1 MKRVTQQTLFI
12 FTAALLLTPLA
23 VFHDGTALAAESE
36 VYKDPKRPVEERV
49 NDLLGR
55 MTVEEKI
62 AQLQCQTF
70 DGKSK
75 EKDSKGRPRDYNLGF
90 VVRFDMP
97 KDPLAA
103 VRFNNE
109 EQRLVHEKTRLG
121 IPLLNVGTAKHAV
134 GGVFSTLFPQSIG
147 QAATF
152 DEELL
157 EQCFE
162 AICREARA
170 VNVRLPIGPFIYFS
184 RDARYG
190 RIEETFGE
198 DPFVVK
204 RFGLAMCKAQHTHS
218 VLGCLTFFVANYGD
232 GGRDSFPV
240 YYSERML
247 REVFFPPFEACVRQY
262 GDMHTLMPC
271 YNSVNG
277 LPCHANP
284 WLLTDVLRK
293 EWGFQGC
300 VISDWGDHAL
310 GAVYMHR
317 IAATPAEGA
326 AMVVAAGC
334 DSVHPNGMAALPEAV
349 QKGLLPMATLNQ
361 AVARVLRMKF
371 RCGLFDKPIV
381 DESEASRVVRCQAH
395 QDLALKVAQKSIVLL
410 KNEKQTLPLKKSGTL
425 GVFGPAAQTFF
436 PGGYGRFSIPSDI
449 TPLAGLKERVGNAV
463 KLLVHDGTSDPADL
477 AKQCDAAVI
486 FVTIVEGEAFDRAS
500 LDLPVFTGQKKPKL
514 EAANDLVIVP
524 EEADARVA
532 PGDQEAL
539 IRAVAKTGVPTVVV
553 LVTGAPV
560 TMQKWI
566 GRVPAVVQ
574 MFYAGEKGGLAIAD
588 VLFGDVNPGGKLP
601 ITFPKSVGQVP
612 IYYNVAPW
620 GRSNRYWDD
629 DGKPQF
635 PFGHGLSYTT
645 FELSNLKVASTVKTD
660 FTGEVTVTVDVKN
673 TGPRA
678 GDDVVQVYL
687 RDELASVVRPNKE
700 LKGFARV
707 TLKAGEKKTAAVKIV
722 ATELSLWNRE
732 MKRVIEPGWF
742 TVMIGRNAEDVVL
755 KSRFEVK

>member
-1 MKRVTQQTLFI
+1 MKHNLVLLT
-12 FTAALLLTPLA
+12 ALLFETLA
-23 VFHDGTALAAESE
+23 VFSAGTALAAESE
-36 VYKDPKRPVEERV
+36 VYNDPKRLVEERV
-49 NDLLGR
+49 NDLLKR

-62 AQLQCQTF
+62 SQLQCQSF
-70 DGKSK
+70 DGKSSD
-75 EKDSKGRPRDYNLGF
+75 KDSAGRPRDYNNGF
-90 VVRFDMP
+90 VMRFDMP
-97 KDPLAA
+97 KNPAEA

-109 EQRLVHEKTRLG
+109 EQRQIRQHTRLG
-121 IPLLNVGTAKHAV
+121 IPVLNLGTAKHAV
-134 GGVFSTLFPQSIG
+134 SGVDSTLFPQSIG

-152 DEELL
+152 DEELM

-162 AICREARA
+162 AICREANA
-170 VNVRLPIGPFIYFS
+170 VNLRLPIGPFIYFS

-204 RFGLAMCKAQHTHS
+204 RFGLALCAAQHKHS

-232 GGRDSFPV
+232 GGRDSFAA

-271 YNSVNG
+271 YNSING

-284 WLLTDVLRK
+284 WLLTEVLRK

-310 GAVYMHR
+310 GAVYMHH
-317 IAATPAEGA
+317 IAATPADGA

-334 DSVHPNGMAALPEAV
+334 DSTHPNGMAALPEAV
-349 QKGLLPMATLNQ
+349 QKGLLPIATLDQ

-381 DESEASRVVRCQAH
+381 DETEVARIMRCQAH
-395 QDLALKVAQKSIVLL
+395 QDLALKAAQKSIVLL
-410 KNEKQTLPLKKSGTL
+410 KNNKQSLPLKKSGTL
-425 GVFGPAAQTFF
+425 GVFGPAAQQAF
-436 PGGYGRFSIPSDI
+436 PGGYGRYTLPSDI
-449 TPLAGLKERVGNAV
+449 TPLAGLQQRVGSSV
-463 KLLVHDGTSDPADL
+463 KLLAHDGKSDPAAL
-477 AKQCDAAVI
+477 AEECDAAVV
-486 FVTIVEGEAFDRAS
+486 FVTIIEGEAYDRAC
-500 LDLPVFTGQKKPKL
+500 LDLPVITGKRPPP
-514 EAANDLVIVP
+514 ASANELVIVP
-524 EEADARVA
+524 EKEEGHFQ

-560 TMQKWI
+560 TMQKWLSQ
-566 GRVPAVVQ
+566 VPTVVQ

-601 ITFPKSVGQVP
+601 ITFPKSLGQVP
-612 IYYNVAPW
+612 INYSVAPW

-645 FELSNLKVASTVKTD
+645 FEFTNLKIDSTAKTN
-660 FTGEVTVTVDVKN
+660 FTGEVTVSVDVKN
-673 TGPRA
+673 TGPRE
-678 GDDVVQVYL
+678 GDEVVQVYL
-687 RDELASVVRPNKE
+687 RDEMASVVRPNLE
-700 LKGFARV
+700 LKGFRRV
-707 TLKAGEKKTAAVKIV
+707 TLAAGEKKPVTVKIP
-722 ATELSLWNRE
+722 AEELSLWNRE
-732 MKRVIEPGWF
+732 MKKVIEPGWF
-742 TVMIGRNAEDVVL
+742 TVMIGRNAEDIVL
-755 KSRFEVK
+755 NGRFELKRNLP